1 MDLTEEDVLEIL
13 KLVEQS
19 KFDYFQLEQGALKL
33 TVARNGYVPAAD
45 VPSVSA
51 SSPVTTTAPAAPKAT
66 APGPAAPEAP
76 AVVDESL
83 VAVTAPMVGTF
94 YAAPAPTEPP
104 FVEQGTRVEA
114 GATLGL
120 IEVMKVFTAIKAEIG
135 GVIEAILVADAQFV
149 EYGQPLFRI
158 RPEGTP

>member
-33 TVARNGYVPAAD
+33 TVARNGYVPAEDAPG
-45 VPSVSA
+45 VLAPP
-51 SSPVTTTAPAAPKAT
+51 PVAAAPPAAPKAA
-66 APGPAAPEAP
+66 APGPAAPAAP
-76 AVVDESL
+76 AAIDNSL

-104 FVEQGTRVEA
+104 FVEQGTQVDA

-120 IEVMKVFTAIKAEIG
+120 IEVMKVFTAIKAEVG
-135 GVIEAILVADAQFV
+135 GIVEAILVADAQFV